1 MQFMPSTGGDWY
13 SHNPLVAS
21 INNQGQISVITQ
33 GTTKFVFR
41 DSLTGCYSDSSAL
54 FTVHPRPFVAFIGPN
69 VICQGSTSQPNTYLW
84 GYLDNSNESVAPVG
98 NNGVVTGIGA
108 GTASF
113 TFINSTTGC
122 ESNIPLNVTVNP
134 KPIVILPQTQLCKQ
148 DSIILPSLGAG
159 TWVSL
164 NPSIASINTAGKVL
178 GLSQGL
184 ARFNLPMLPRDVF
197 LILQG
202 L

>member
-1 MQFMPSTGGDWY
+1 MS
-13 SHNPLVAS
+13 
-21 INNQGQISVITQ
+21 
-33 GTTKFVFR
+33 
-41 DSLTGCYSDSSAL
+41 
-54 FTVHPRPFVAFIGPN
+54 
-69 VICQGSTSQPNTYLW
+69 GSTSQLTPTFGGIW
-84 GYLDNSNESVAPVG
+84 TTSNESVAPVG

-134 KPIVILPQTQLCKQ
+134 KPIVILLQTQLCKQ
-148 DSIILPSLGAG
+148 DSMILPSLGAG
-159 TWVSL
+159 TWIS
-164 NPSIASINTAGKVL
+164 PQSIHCKYQYSRKGFWLEPGVWHDL
-178 GLSQGL
+178 
-184 ARFNLPMLPRDVF
+184 NLPMPPQAVF